1 MAAGQPV
8 LGEEWNQSTLKETR
22 QMATFVH
29 DGKYVDH
36 TPASAVSAGQVVVQ
50 ADLVGVAVRDI
61 PANTLGA
68 LATEGV
74 FSFPKATGAS
84 TAIAVGATVYWASGT
99 QLATATATGNKLIG
113 KVVKAAADADATVL
127 VKLFQ

>member
-1 MAAGQPV
+1 
-8 LGEEWNQSTLKETR
+8 
-22 QMATFVH
+22 MATYVQ
-29 DGKYVDH
+29 DGRYVDY
-36 TPASAVSAGQVVVQ
+36 TPASAVAAGAVVVQ

>member
-1 MAAGQPV
+1 
-8 LGEEWNQSTLKETR
+8 
-22 QMATFVH
+22 MATFVH

-36 TPASAVSAGQVVVQ
+36 TPQSAVAAGQVVVQ

-84 TAIAVGATVYWASGT
+84 TAIAAGTSLYWASGT
-99 QLATATATGNKLIG
+99 STATATASGNKLIG
-113 KVVKAAADADATVL
+113 KAVKAAADADATVL

>member
-1 MAAGQPV
+1 
-8 LGEEWNQSTLKETR
+8 
-22 QMATFVH
+22 MATYVQ
-29 DGKYVDH
+29 DGRYVDY
-36 TPASAVSAGQVVVQ
+36 TPASAVAAGAVVVQ
-50 ADLVGVAVRDI
+50 ADLVGVAMRDI

-74 FSFPKATGAS
+74 FTFPKATGAG

-99 QLATATATGNKLIG
+99 STATATATGNKLIG

-127 VKLFQ
+127 VKLLQ

>member
-1 MAAGQPV
+1 
-8 LGEEWNQSTLKETR
+8 
-22 QMATFVH
+22 MATFVH

-74 FSFPKATGAS
+74 FTFPKATGAS

-99 QLATATATGNKLIG
+99 STATATATGNKLIG